1 MLGSLSC
8 CTKRGADGETMA
20 RWQFKEKT
28 PTSVK
33 VVMLLFFAVL
43 AVNLAAW
50 WSIPEW
56 SPRVPD
62 AVHSVPIRFKGGV
75 IYFVQPWLAKTARD
89 ANWLAIGL
97 GAAGFVLFWLHRDEL
112 ERLR

>member
-1 MLGSLSC
+1 
-8 CTKRGADGETMA
+8 MA
-20 RWQFKEKT
+20 RWQFKGKT

-50 WSIPEW
+50 WSILEW
-56 SPRVPD
+56 SPTVPD
-62 AVHSVPIRFKGGV
+62 ALHSVPIRFKGGV
-75 IYFVQPWLAKTARD
+75 IYFVQSWLVKTARD
-89 ANWLAIGL
+89 ANWLAIAL
-97 GAAGFVLFWLHRDEL
+97 GAACFVLFWLHRDEL